1 MDFKFSIKLGN
12 KLHKGSVH
20 YPTAPAVTLAVKNIL
35 YRHYKTDNI
44 SLPYIGGEQISDLMD
59 TGYMD
64 LIGVIIDGE
73 LMDSIRIKAGE
84 PKK

>member
-1 MDFKFSIKLGN
+1 MDFKFSIKLDN

-20 YPTAPAVTLAVKNIL
+20 YPTVPAVTLAVKNIF

-44 SLPYIGGEQISDLMD
+44 SLPYIGETQLRDFME

-64 LIGVIIDGE
+64 LVGVIIDGE
-73 LMDSIRIKAGE
+73 LMDSISIKMGDL
-84 PKK
+84 KR